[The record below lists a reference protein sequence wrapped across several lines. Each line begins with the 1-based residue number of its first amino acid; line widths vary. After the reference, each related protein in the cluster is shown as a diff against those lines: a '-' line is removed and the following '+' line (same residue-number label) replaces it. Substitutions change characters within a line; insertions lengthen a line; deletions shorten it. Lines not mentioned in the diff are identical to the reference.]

1 MKRKQICLYIYI
13 FIYLYT
19 YIPMTYMYLTCLLC
33 YTILILNKLIEML
46 TEIIFFFFWKGV
58 QNIIRFKSF
67 NCQLFSLVQGLVNT
81 CVTCDSVHLF
91 TNTREKELHDWR
103 GKWTKM
109 RDKLEKKVYI
119 YITGKHLHTYLYT
132 FIFISIHRLKVT
144 NENTYIC
151 VKSVIKN
158 L

>member
-1 MKRKQICLYIYI
+1 MENTLFYNWDRYRAGSFFSHLFDKRVIRWRESRFVYI

-67 NCQLFSLVQGLVNT
+67 NCQLFSLVQGLTRVWH
-81 CVTCDSVHLF
+81 VIQYMYLQ
-91 TNTREKELHDWR
+91 TRERKSCMTE
-103 GKWTKM
+103 GENEQKW
-109 RDKLEKKVYI
+109 
-119 YITGKHLHTYLYT
+119 G
-132 FIFISIHRLKVT
+132 IS
-144 NENTYIC
+144 
-151 VKSVIKN
+151 
-158 L
+158 